1 VEHISHS
8 SRCEKNAHFN
18 VLQEDMKTPFR
29 RKSLDRHGDI
39 EQLAHSSPPIRYVNI
54 MLCQMRK
61 AHAPVR
67 VLHSGEALSPV
78 SVEGCTIEPPSL
90 ATVLN
95 RLKVMSGLNPVHFDS
110 QVHGEVQLHIG
121 SQEFLLRTTF
131 NDEAKEQCK
140 IEFLNTDWE
149 QNKTLEDTRQ

>member
-1 VEHISHS
+1 MIQG
-8 SRCEKNAHFN
+8 
-18 VLQEDMKTPFR
+18 VLQEDMRNPFK
-29 RKSLDRHGDI
+29 RKSYDRPGDI

-54 MLCQMRK
+54 MLCQMCK

-67 VLHSGEALSPV
+67 ILHSGEALSPV
-78 SVEGCTIEPPSL
+78 SLGGCTIEPPSL

-110 QVHGEVQLHIG
+110 EVHGKIQLRIG
-121 SQEFLLRTTF
+121 SQDFLLRTTF
-131 NDEAKEQCK
+131 NDDAEEQCK

-149 QNKTLEDTRQ
+149 QNKPLEDTRQ